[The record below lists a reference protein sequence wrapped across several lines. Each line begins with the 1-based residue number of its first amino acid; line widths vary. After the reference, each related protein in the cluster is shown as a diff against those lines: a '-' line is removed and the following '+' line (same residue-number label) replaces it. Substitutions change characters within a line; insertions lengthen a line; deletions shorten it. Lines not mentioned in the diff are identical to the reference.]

1 MKKQLGL
8 FEVKI
13 VILVEASEFQ
23 ERQQEATDNQ
33 KYFKDWYQIEK
44 SPNFLWTIFNNTLD
58 DSKAHKEDCYGHKDP
73 KQNILALLRLDDYRS
88 SLFLIFLMISLIF
101 LLIFTEAFKLKANF
115 DRRCQEVIY

>member
-58 DSKAHKEDCYGHKDP
+58 DSKAHKEDCYGHKGP